1 MQKYL
6 GGEWPGGQEMTSST
20 LANWKKQPWRWNVW
34 SWEMKEKLKL
44 RWRSQ
49 WAKDA
54 RQLQSRSCVSTT
66 RIFIHLRQHVGGT
79 VEGPSLLMKEVLVF
93 NQIGRGCGGYN
104 SIGYF
109 WTQEQLTMMIEPNM
123 LKVFVLSLAL
133 SAMDYSVPKNTKCN
147 KNLCFFIMRKT

>member
-1 MQKYL
+1 MEKPVSERCPATSESKLCLHHQV
-6 GGEWPGGQEMTSST
+6 GESGCDWYMSYIIWQ
-20 LANWKKQPWRWNVW
+20 
-34 SWEMKEKLKL
+34 
-44 RWRSQ
+44 SQ
-49 WAKDA
+49 
-54 RQLQSRSCVSTT
+54 SCAFTT
-66 RIFIHLRQHVGGT
+66 RIFIHLLQHVGGT
-79 VEGPSLLMKEVLVF
+79 AEGPSLLMKEVLVF

-147 KNLCFFIMRKT
+147 KNLCFFIMRKNVEFCANLLFG